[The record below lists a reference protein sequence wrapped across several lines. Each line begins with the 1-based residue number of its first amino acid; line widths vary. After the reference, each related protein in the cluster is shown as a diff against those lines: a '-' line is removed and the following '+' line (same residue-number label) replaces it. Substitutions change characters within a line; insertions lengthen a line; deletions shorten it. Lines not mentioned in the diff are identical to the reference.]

1 VSFQPASLNRVFYQ
15 VVVLSGAVA
24 LLYLQS
30 QARGQESLAGSQDPD
45 PETAI
50 VPEAEFHMARL
61 IYESGSGR
69 GAFWGNG
76 WGRRGWWAI
85 DYPSA
90 EFHLIRGLRRLTRLD
105 VADDSFHVRAIDE
118 RIFDYPWL
126 FAQQVGR
133 WTLSDAETSL
143 IREYLDRGGFL
154 LVDDFHG
161 TYEWAVFTEAIQR
174 VLPGYPIVEIPE
186 SDVLLH
192 IHYDLDERTQIP
204 GERHL
209 YLGPGGQVLAQLEGP
224 PHWRGIYDQKGRL
237 MVAINFNMD
246 MGDAWEHAD
255 DPFYPEP
262 MTALAYRFGVNYV
275 IYAMTH

>member
-1 VSFQPASLNRVFYQ
+1 MTFYIIVFLFAAAVPAT
-15 VVVLSGAVA
+15 
-24 LLYLQS
+24 
-30 QARGQESLAGSQDPD
+30 GQESIFPDMESQAEDNSSVV
-45 PETAI
+45 A
-50 VPEAEFHMARL
+50 PEAEFHMARL
-61 IYESGSGR
+61 IYESGGR
-69 GAFWGNG
+69 GGRGVFWGSG

-90 EFHLIRGLRRLTRLD
+90 EFHLTRGLRRLTRLN
-105 VADDSFHVRAIDE
+105 VADDSIHVHAIDE
-118 RIFDYPWL
+118 RIFDFPWL

-133 WTLSDAETSL
+133 WQLSDEETAHL
-143 IREYLDRGGFL
+143 REYLLRGGFL
-154 LVDDFHG
+154 VADDFHG
-161 TYEWAVFTEAIQR
+161 VYEWGVFTEAIQR
-174 VLPGYPIVEIPE
+174 VLPGYPIVEISE
-186 SDVLLH
+186 SDALLH

-209 YLGPGGQVLAQLEGP
+209 YVGPGGQVLAQMEGP
-224 PHWRGIYDQKGRL
+224 PHWRGIYDEKGRL
-237 MVAINFNMD
+237 LVAINYNMD

>member
-1 VSFQPASLNRVFYQ
+1 MQNVCLRLLFSFTFLFAAAAPAT
-15 VVVLSGAVA
+15 
-24 LLYLQS
+24 
-30 QARGQESLAGSQDPD
+30 GQESIFPDIKSQAAADNN
-45 PETAI
+45 EAV

-61 IYESGSGR
+61 IYESGGR
-69 GAFWGNG
+69 GGAFWGSG

-90 EFHLIRGLRRLTRLD
+90 EFHLTRGLRRLTRLN
-105 VADDSFHVRAIDE
+105 VADDSFHVKAIDE
-118 RIFDYPWL
+118 SIFDYPWL

-133 WTLSDAETSL
+133 WQLSNEETDRL
-143 IREYLDRGGFL
+143 REYLLRGGFL
-154 LVDDFHG
+154 VADDFHG
-161 TYEWAVFTEAIQR
+161 AYEWGVFTEAIQR

-186 SDVLLH
+186 SDALLH

-209 YLGPGGQVLAQLEGP
+209 YMGPGGQVLAQMEGP
-224 PHWRGIYDQKGRL
+224 PHWRGIYDEKGRL
-237 MVAINFNMD
+237 LVAINYNMD